1 MSTIV
6 PAVGRLAYLGRLTLH
21 RSLFT
26 QRFESGCAT
35 SRCDATCCTLGVL
48 LDSWERDRILAEANR
63 VRSLMTPG
71 QDHDP
76 GHWFSREEHVDRDF
90 PSGRA
95 THTRAGRDGCVFL
108 DGERRCTLHR
118 AGLKPFFCTVFPLTV
133 ADGVLMLESDAEGLT
148 RRACCAAAA
157 DGPLTMFE
165 TCPAELEHAL
175 GPEGVV
181 DLRRLVASRGP
192 DLAPGPPDARAAPA
206 KP

>member
-6 PAVGRLAYLGRLTLH
+6 PAVGRLAYLGRVTLH

-35 SRCDATCCTLGVL
+35 SRCDATCCALGVL
-48 LDSWERDRILAEANR
+48 LDSAERDRILAEADR
-63 VRSLMTPG
+63 VRALMTPG
-71 QDHDP
+71 QDHDSS
-76 GHWFSREEHVDRDF
+76 HWFARGEHIDGDF

-95 THTRAGRDGCVFL
+95 THTRAGPDGCVFL

-148 RRACCAAAA
+148 RRACCAAVP

-165 TCPAELEHAL
+165 ACPAELEHAL
-175 GPEGVV
+175 GPDGVL
-181 DLRRLVASRGP
+181 DLRRLIDRG
-192 DLAPGPPDARAAPA
+192 ARNGPQAR
-206 KP
+206 